1 MSDPE
6 MISVRILDREYQVVC
21 QPEERHGLMD
31 AAMHLDAQMR
41 EIRKSG
47 KLSSMEKIAVMCA
60 LNCTDEL
67 LKLRAQEGHRSEQV
81 DQRILQLA
89 ETLQRVRPERP

>member
-31 AAMHLDAQMR
+31 AAMYLDAQMR

-60 LNCTDEL
+60 LNFTDEL
-67 LKLRAQEGHRSEQV
+67 LKLRALEANRSKQV

-89 ETLQRVRPERP
+89 ETLQRTRSEGP

>member
-47 KLSSMEKIAVMCA
+47 KLSSMEKIAVM
-60 LNCTDEL
+60 
-67 LKLRAQEGHRSEQV
+67 
-81 DQRILQLA
+81 
-89 ETLQRVRPERP
+89 